1 MKIAFLTTS
10 LEYGGAERQLV
21 SLATGLHA
29 NQHEV
34 VIIVCYG
41 DGPLANDLR
50 RAGVPIRFLNKRGRW
65 DQVGFVWRLIRAAR
79 AEQPDILHSYLG
91 VPNLLTIL
99 IKPLFPHV
107 KMVWGVRSSHVD
119 LSQYSQLSHFVTRL
133 EVMLSPFADLII
145 VNSQAGR
152 DYQINKGFAAQKLI
166 VIPNGIDTD
175 QFCPDPAAR
184 EQVRAEWGI
193 ADQEMLIGL
202 VARLDPMKDH
212 PMFLRAAALLAQERS
227 DVRFVCVGDGPE
239 AYHHELQRLNEELHI
254 TERVIWAG
262 ARRDMPAVYNALDIC
277 ASSSYGEG
285 FPNVIGEAM
294 ACGVPCVATDVG
306 DSAWI
311 IGDTGI
317 VVPPRDPQALA
328 DGWHKL
334 LDSQVNHEAV
344 RARIVSMF
352 SRDTL
357 IKKTAEVLGADNVY
371 EITQN
376 IRKSQ
381 K

>member
-1 MKIAFLTTS
+1 MKIAFLSTS

-29 NQHEV
+29 NQLDV
-34 VIIVCYG
+34 VVIVCYG
-41 DGPLANDLR
+41 EGPLANDLR
-50 RAGVPIRFLNKRGRW
+50 RADVPIRFLNKRGRW
-65 DQVGFVWRLIRAAR
+65 DQVGFIGRLIRAMR
-79 AEQPDILHSYLG
+79 AEQPDILHSYLV

-99 IKPLFPHV
+99 IKPLFPRM

-119 LSQYSQLSHFVTRL
+119 VGQYGLLSRFVTRV
-133 EVMLSPFADLII
+133 EVLLSPFADRII

-152 DYQINKGFAAQKLI
+152 DYQIKKGFAQHKLI

-175 QFCPDPAAR
+175 QFCPDMAAR
-184 EQVRAEWGI
+184 QQVRAEWGI
-193 ADQEMLIGL
+193 AADEQVIGL
-202 VARLDPMKDH
+202 VARLDAMKDH
-212 PMFLRAAALLAQERS
+212 PTFLRAAALLAWERS
-227 DVRFVCVGDGPE
+227 DARFVCVGDGPE
-239 AYHHELQRLNEELHI
+239 AYRHELQQLNAELGI
-254 TERVIWAG
+254 TNRVIWTG

-311 IGDTGI
+311 IGDMGI

-328 DGWHKL
+328 DGWRKMLAAPVDH
-334 LDSQVNHEAV
+334 VAV
-344 RARIVSMF
+344 RARIVALF
-352 SRDTL
+352 SRAAL
-357 IKKTAEVLGADNVY
+357 IKNTAEALYDLV
-371 EITQN
+371 
-376 IRKSQ
+376 
-381 K
+381 